1 MKVMQRLL
9 VFTMTCA
16 VVAASSFALAQ
27 EKKGATVG
35 MLRCNEAD
43 GWGMVFG
50 STKNLKCVFTSSEKG
65 AKPVHFT
72 GVIKKYGVDIG
83 FTQNA
88 VLLWAVASTSDKFT
102 PGDIAGSY
110 GGVTAEAAWAVG
122 LGANVLLGGS
132 KKGFA
137 LQPLSVQGYNGINA
151 AGGITEVELKAAP

>member
-1 MKVMQRLL
+1 MQRL
-9 VFTMTCA
+9 M
-16 VVAASSFALAQ
+16 VVALTCVVLAGTAPVAAQ

-35 MLRCNEAD
+35 MLRCNEAS

-50 STKNLKCVFTSSEKG
+50 STKDLSCVFTSSEKG
-65 AKPVHFT
+65 AKPVRLT
-72 GVIKKYGVDIG
+72 GTIKKYGVDIG

-88 VLLWAVASTSDKFT
+88 VILWAVVSTSDKFT
-102 PGDIAGSY
+102 PGDLAGNY

-137 LQPLSVQGYNGINA
+137 LQPLSVQGYNGINLA
-151 AGGITEVELKAAP
+151 AGVTEVELKVAK